1 MFVLKLKIMN
11 STYQIEFENEM
22 KVIHQKARANDP
34 VFGFLDKVTSK
45 VEPFNHGLRMLPFEL
60 VEEIGYQIIQ
70 DSIQYNR
77 YYDPK
82 YDVII
87 QDWNN
92 HYDGFWKD
100 CLYLLQEY
108 QRPISDQISP
118 MEIYNRMDDLMIRIE
133 RRELLLNPKVETVE
147 QKQTRLSGD
156 QKNYTFIR
164 AYWVDEKGKRKRM
177 VARHIGERYTRL
189 EKEVADLFHNRG
201 FAVHREYRSPQN
213 HIYDLVIEREG
224 MKTVVEVKMVNKEIF
239 NKLFLFDELD
249 RRFRE
254 DYPGTP

>member
-1 MFVLKLKIMN
+1 MK
-11 STYQIEFENEM
+11 SPYQIEFEKEM
-22 KVIHQKARANDP
+22 KVIGQKARANDP
-34 VFGFLDKVTSK
+34 VIGFLSKVSSK
-45 VEPFNHGLRMLPFEL
+45 VEPFDHGLRMLPFEM
-60 VEEIGYQIIQ
+60 VEEFGSPIIE
-70 DSIQYNR
+70 DLTQYKK

-82 YDVII
+82 YDVILKE
-87 QDWNN
+87 WNN
-92 HYDGFWKD
+92 HFNRFWKD

-108 QRPISDQISP
+108 QKPISDSISP

-133 RRELLLNPKVETVE
+133 RRALLLNPKGEIVE

-156 QKNYTFIR
+156 QKNYKFIR
-164 AYWVDEKGKRKRM
+164 AYWVDEKGKKKRM

-189 EKEVADLFHNRG
+189 EKEVSDLFYNRG

-224 MKTVVEVKMVNKEIF
+224 MKTVVEVKMVDKEIF
-239 NKLFLFDELD
+239 NNLFLFDELD

-254 DYPGTP
+254 DYPGIP